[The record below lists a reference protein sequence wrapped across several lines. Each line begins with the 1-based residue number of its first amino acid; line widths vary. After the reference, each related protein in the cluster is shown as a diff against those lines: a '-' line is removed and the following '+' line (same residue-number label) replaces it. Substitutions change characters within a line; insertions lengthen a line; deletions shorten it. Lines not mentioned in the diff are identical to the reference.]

1 MKILTVLI
9 CILCT
14 AFTFYI
20 PGMFSISSS
29 VQELTI
35 DTAES
40 SATAIITEYTN
51 SNAGYEVYVHSIH
64 DWDMYYFTYDGIEFR
79 NPKGKVLLTDSIYRT
94 PTNGLKKEFTIYL
107 TSMDGHKDQLV
118 FTIVAK

>member
-1 MKILTVLI
+1 MKTMKILIVILI
-9 CILCT
+9 ILCT

-20 PGMFSISSS
+20 LGMFSISSS

-40 SATAIITEYTN
+40 SATATITEYTN
-51 SNAGYEVYVHSIH
+51 STAGYEVYVSSIH
-64 DWDMYYFTYDGIEFR
+64 DWDMHYFTYDGVEFR
-79 NPKGKVLLTDSIYRT
+79 NPTGEILLTDSIERT

-107 TSMDGHKDQLV
+107 EDV
-118 FTIVAK
+118 